1 MAKDKLTEYDATA
14 ANNTVVGD
22 VNLAENSA
30 LPSDMN
36 NAVREVMSH
45 LKEFADGTNGINV
58 LTLADDDASAS
69 IKFQAP
75 SAVTTT
81 VTFTLPDGDG
91 ESGQTLV
98 TNGSGTLAWHAPYG
112 NRNLIINGAMQVAQR
127 GTSSTGLHTSGYYT
141 TDRFALVFG
150 NEDELRVTMSQN
162 SVTDLPGFANSL
174 KVQTT
179 TAESAIAA
187 DETYY
192 IINRYEGQDFQQLK
206 YGTSSALSTT
216 LSFYVKSSVTG
227 TFAVAIYQT
236 DGNDIIGSTYT
247 INSANTWEKK
257 EITFAGNTLAAIVD
271 DNTNAIMIDW
281 FLAAGSNFT
290 SVNNTSWGGYETG
303 KLAFGHGTNAVAT
316 TTNATWEITGVQW
329 ELGEQATPFEHE
341 DAGTTLRKCQRFY
354 QKSFPQ
360 GTAPGSATSTNSEFQ
375 FSFGTAGNQIVGTSV
390 VFPTLMRASPTLT
403 LYDNAGTSGKVRL
416 YSGGGSATDNIGLNT
431 SNATDA
437 RLMVRIFGSSAAGL
451 GFMYQAD
458 AEL

>member
-1 MAKDKLTEYDATA
+1 MSKAAELAALIGSQTA
-14 ANNTVVGD
+14 
-22 VNLAENSA
+22 LS
-30 LPSDMN
+30 
-36 NAVREVMSH
+36 
-45 LKEFADGTNGINV
+45 
-58 LTLADDDASAS
+58 
-69 IKFQAP
+69 
-75 SAVTTT
+75 
-81 VTFTLPDGDG
+81 
-91 ESGQTLV
+91 
-98 TNGSGTLAWHAPYG
+98 

-127 GTSSTGLHTSGYYT
+127 GTSSTSLHTSGYYT

-187 DETYY
+187 DESYY

-206 YGTSSALSTT
+206 YGTSSALLTT

-247 INSANTWEKK
+247 INSADTWEKK

-341 DAGTTLRKCQRFY
+341 DAGTTLQKCKRYFLRT
-354 QKSFPQ
+354 SPFTFFPIPRWAQ
-360 GTAPGSATSTNSEFQ
+360 D
-375 FSFGTAGNQIVGTSV
+375 AGRPIAQYSMPVT
-390 VFPTLMRASPTLT
+390 MRAAPSVSISTSF
-403 LYDNAGTSGKVRL
+403 TSGQA
-416 YSGGGSATDNIGLNT
+416 YSGTPLFGDQNENNFYIMSSQASASANNIYWAHSGVLDI
-431 SNATDA
+431 S
-437 RLMVRIFGSSAAGL
+437 
-451 GFMYQAD
+451 

>member
-1 MAKDKLTEYDATA
+1 MSKAAELAALIGSQTA
-14 ANNTVVGD
+14 
-22 VNLAENSA
+22 LS
-30 LPSDMN
+30 
-36 NAVREVMSH
+36 
-45 LKEFADGTNGINV
+45 
-58 LTLADDDASAS
+58 
-69 IKFQAP
+69 
-75 SAVTTT
+75 
-81 VTFTLPDGDG
+81 
-91 ESGQTLV
+91 
-98 TNGSGTLAWHAPYG
+98 

-127 GTSSTGLHTSGYYT
+127 GTSSTSLHTSGYYT

-150 NEDELRVTMSQN
+150 NEDELRVTMTQN

-192 IINRYEGQDFQQLK
+192 IINRYEGQNFQHLK
-206 YGTSSALSTT
+206 YGTSNALSTT

-247 INSANTWEKK
+247 INSADTWEKK

-271 DNTNAIMIDW
+271 DNTNGIMIDW

-290 SVNNTSWGGYETG
+290 SVDNTSWGGYESG

-329 ELGEQATPFEHE
+329 ELGEQATPFEHRSFGDE
-341 DAGTTLRKCQRFY
+341 LAMCQRYFQKSYAYGTTIGTFTAIGAMYNREDGVVSNRACNVK
-354 QKSFPQ
+354 FPVEMRNNTTTVVYSLN
-360 GTAPGSATSTNSEFQ
+360 GTANAVSDCATGFSHSSNVTGSS
-375 FSFGTAGNQIVGTSV
+375 FSGTDGPSGLAKLTLGTATDDIVGFHYT
-390 VFPTLMRASPTLT
+390 
-403 LYDNAGTSGKVRL
+403 
-416 YSGGGSATDNIGLNT
+416 
-431 SNATDA
+431 
-437 RLMVRIFGSSAAGL
+437 
-451 GFMYQAD
+451 AD

>member
-1 MAKDKLTEYDATA
+1 MSKA
-14 ANNTVVGD
+14 AE
-22 VNLAENSA
+22 LAALIGSQSA
-30 LPSDMN
+30 LS
-36 NAVREVMSH
+36 
-45 LKEFADGTNGINV
+45 
-58 LTLADDDASAS
+58 
-69 IKFQAP
+69 
-75 SAVTTT
+75 
-81 VTFTLPDGDG
+81 
-91 ESGQTLV
+91 
-98 TNGSGTLAWHAPYG
+98 

-127 GTSSTGLHTSGYYT
+127 GTSSTSLHTSGYYT

-187 DETYY
+187 DESYY

-247 INSANTWEKK
+247 INSADTWEKK

-329 ELGEQATPFEHE
+329 ELGEQATPFEHRSFHDE
-341 DAGTTLRKCQRFY
+341 LARCQRY
-354 QKSFPQ
+354 YWQV
-360 GTAPGSATSTNSEFQ
+360 
-375 FSFGTAGNQIVGTSV
+375 AGASQIVGQGFYYSTSEFDCIV
-390 VFPTLMRASPTLT
+390 NLPQTMRAAPTFT
-403 LYDNAGTSGKVRL
+403 SSNNSGDFQVTNISDAFDTWTAQQFFDGSRVNVYTTSGVSGTKGDSGYVRHMN
-416 YSGGGSATDNIGLNT
+416 ST
-431 SNATDA
+431 SK
-437 RLMVRIFGSSAAGL
+437 IQF
-451 GFMYQAD
+451 D

>member
-1 MAKDKLTEYDATA
+1 MSKAAELAALIGSQTA
-14 ANNTVVGD
+14 
-22 VNLAENSA
+22 LS
-30 LPSDMN
+30 
-36 NAVREVMSH
+36 
-45 LKEFADGTNGINV
+45 
-58 LTLADDDASAS
+58 
-69 IKFQAP
+69 
-75 SAVTTT
+75 
-81 VTFTLPDGDG
+81 
-91 ESGQTLV
+91 
-98 TNGSGTLAWHAPYG
+98 
-112 NRNLIINGAMQVAQR
+112 NRNFVINGAMQVAQR
-127 GTSSTGLHTSGYYT
+127 GTSSTSLHTSGYYT

-187 DETYY
+187 DESYY

-247 INSANTWEKK
+247 INSADTWEKK

-329 ELGEQATPFEHE
+329 ELGEQATPFEHRSFADE
-341 DAGTTLRKCQRFY
+341 LARCQRYY
-354 QKSFPQ
+354 QKSYNYSV
-360 GTAPGSATSTNSEFQ
+360 APGTNTQDGATYTVTQATASYPSAGHTHFKVE
-375 FSFGTAGNQIVGTSV
+375 
-390 VFPTLMRASPTLT
+390 MRAAPTIT
-403 LYDNAGTSGKVRL
+403 SYDYGGTSGKMNA
-416 YSGGGSATDNIGLNT
+416 GGSAVTPVIQDPAQRGFGNYVSNT
-431 SNATDA
+431 SVGVN
-437 RLMVRIFGSSAAGL
+437 SSVSIHYEAN
-451 GFMYQAD
+451 

>member
-1 MAKDKLTEYDATA
+1 MSKAAELAALIGSQTA
-14 ANNTVVGD
+14 
-22 VNLAENSA
+22 LS
-30 LPSDMN
+30 
-36 NAVREVMSH
+36 
-45 LKEFADGTNGINV
+45 
-58 LTLADDDASAS
+58 
-69 IKFQAP
+69 
-75 SAVTTT
+75 
-81 VTFTLPDGDG
+81 
-91 ESGQTLV
+91 
-98 TNGSGTLAWHAPYG
+98 

-141 TDRFALVFG
+141 TDRFSLVFG
-150 NEDELRVTMSQN
+150 NEDELRVTMTQN

-187 DETYY
+187 DESYY

-206 YGTSSALSTT
+206 YGTSNALSTT

-247 INSANTWEKK
+247 INSANTWERKT
-257 EITFAGNTLAAIVD
+257 ITFAGNTLAAIVD

-316 TTNATWEITGVQW
+316 TTNATWEMTGVQW
-329 ELGEQATPFEHE
+329 ELGEQATPFEHRSFGDE
-341 DAGTTLRKCQRFY
+341 LIKCQRYFQRTGQFGY
-354 QKSFPQ
+354 HLVARWSAGSGRPLGQYSMPVTMRAAPSVSISTTFTDGQAYAATPVFDVLTPESFNI
-360 GTAPGSATSTNSEFQ
+360 GSATTN
-375 FSFGTAGNQIVGTSV
+375 
-390 VFPTLMRASPTLT
+390 ASANDVQYLH
-403 LYDNAGTSGKVRL
+403 GGKL
-416 YSGGGSATDNIGLNT
+416 DIS
-431 SNATDA
+431 
-437 RLMVRIFGSSAAGL
+437 
-451 GFMYQAD
+451 

>member
-1 MAKDKLTEYDATA
+1 MSKAAELAALIGSQTA
-14 ANNTVVGD
+14 
-22 VNLAENSA
+22 LS
-30 LPSDMN
+30 
-36 NAVREVMSH
+36 
-45 LKEFADGTNGINV
+45 
-58 LTLADDDASAS
+58 
-69 IKFQAP
+69 
-75 SAVTTT
+75 
-81 VTFTLPDGDG
+81 
-91 ESGQTLV
+91 
-98 TNGSGTLAWHAPYG
+98 
-112 NRNLIINGAMQVAQR
+112 NRNLIINGSMNVSQR
-127 GTSSTGLHTSGYYT
+127 GTSSTGLHDSGYYT
-141 TDRFALVFG
+141 VDRFALVFG

-187 DETYY
+187 DESYY

-247 INSANTWEKK
+247 INSADTWEKK

-329 ELGEQATPFEHE
+329 ELGEQATPFEHRSFADE
-341 DAGTTLRKCQRFY
+341 LARCQRYY
-354 QKSFPQ
+354 QKSYNYSV
-360 GTAPGSATSTNSEFQ
+360 APGTNTQDGATYTVTQATASYPSAGHTHFKVE
-375 FSFGTAGNQIVGTSV
+375 
-390 VFPTLMRASPTLT
+390 MRAAPTIT
-403 LYDNAGTSGKVRL
+403 SYDYGGTSGKMNA
-416 YSGGGSATDNIGLNT
+416 GGSAVTPVIQDPAQRGFGNYVNNT
-431 SNATDA
+431 SVGVN
-437 RLMVRIFGSSAAGL
+437 SSVAIHYEAN
-451 GFMYQAD
+451 

>member
-1 MAKDKLTEYDATA
+1 MSKAAELAALIGSQTA
-14 ANNTVVGD
+14 
-22 VNLAENSA
+22 LS
-30 LPSDMN
+30 
-36 NAVREVMSH
+36 
-45 LKEFADGTNGINV
+45 
-58 LTLADDDASAS
+58 
-69 IKFQAP
+69 
-75 SAVTTT
+75 
-81 VTFTLPDGDG
+81 
-91 ESGQTLV
+91 
-98 TNGSGTLAWHAPYG
+98 

-127 GTSSTGLHTSGYYT
+127 GTSSTSLHTSGYYT

-187 DETYY
+187 DESYY

-247 INSANTWEKK
+247 INSADTWEKK

-329 ELGEQATPFEHE
+329 ELGEQATPFEHRSFADE
-341 DAGTTLRKCQRFY
+341 LARCQRYY
-354 QKSFPQ
+354 QKSYNYSV
-360 GTAPGSATSTNSEFQ
+360 APGTNTQDGATYTVTQATASYPSAGHTHFKVE
-375 FSFGTAGNQIVGTSV
+375 
-390 VFPTLMRASPTLT
+390 MRAAPTIT
-403 LYDNAGTSGKVRL
+403 SYDYGGTSGKMNA
-416 YSGGGSATDNIGLNT
+416 GGSAVTPVIQDPAQRGFGNYVSNT
-431 SNATDA
+431 SVGVN
-437 RLMVRIFGSSAAGL
+437 SSVSIHYEAN
-451 GFMYQAD
+451 

>member
-1 MAKDKLTEYDATA
+1 MSKAAELAALIGSQTA
-14 ANNTVVGD
+14 
-22 VNLAENSA
+22 LS
-30 LPSDMN
+30 
-36 NAVREVMSH
+36 
-45 LKEFADGTNGINV
+45 
-58 LTLADDDASAS
+58 
-69 IKFQAP
+69 
-75 SAVTTT
+75 
-81 VTFTLPDGDG
+81 
-91 ESGQTLV
+91 
-98 TNGSGTLAWHAPYG
+98 

-141 TDRFALVFG
+141 TDRFSLVFG
-150 NEDELRVTMSQN
+150 NEDELRVTMTQN

-187 DETYY
+187 DESYY

-206 YGTSSALSTT
+206 YGTSNALSTT

-247 INSANTWEKK
+247 INSADTWERKT
-257 EITFAGNTLAAIVD
+257 ITFAGNTLAAIVD

-329 ELGEQATPFEHE
+329 ELGEQATPFEHRSFGDE
-341 DAGTTLRKCQRFY
+341 LARCQRYY
-354 QKSFPQ
+354 QVVGSSSNYHAYPAQRWNASGVFFSVSTPTSMR
-360 GTAPGSATSTNSEFQ
+360 GTPTLGSDI
-375 FSFGTAGNQIVGTSV
+375 AGNFGYLSGNNQSKQYSLSEMTLVSVDNSCVTARVAVGFT
-390 VFPTLMRASPTLT
+390 PNNQYAYTG
-403 LYDNAGTSGKVRL
+403 YIND
-416 YSGGGSATDNIGLNT
+416 GGELQ
-431 SNATDA
+431 
-437 RLMVRIFGSSAAGL
+437 L
-451 GFMYQAD
+451 D

>member
-1 MAKDKLTEYDATA
+1 MSKAAELAALIGSQTA
-14 ANNTVVGD
+14 Q
-22 VNLAENSA
+22 S
-30 LPSDMN
+30 
-36 NAVREVMSH
+36 
-45 LKEFADGTNGINV
+45 
-58 LTLADDDASAS
+58 
-69 IKFQAP
+69 
-75 SAVTTT
+75 
-81 VTFTLPDGDG
+81 
-91 ESGQTLV
+91 
-98 TNGSGTLAWHAPYG
+98 
-112 NRNLIINGAMQVAQR
+112 NRNLIINGAMNVAQR

-150 NEDELRVTMSQN
+150 NEDELRVTMTQN

-316 TTNATWEITGVQW
+316 TTNATWEMTGVQW
-329 ELGEQATPFEHE
+329 ELGEQATPFEHRSFGDE
-341 DAGTTLRKCQRFY
+341 LARCQRYFQRTGAFGY
-354 QKSFPQ
+354 HLVARWHASSGRPLGQYSMPVTMRAAPSVSISTTFTDGQAYAATPVFDVLTPESFNI
-360 GTAPGSATSTNSEFQ
+360 GSATTN
-375 FSFGTAGNQIVGTSV
+375 
-390 VFPTLMRASPTLT
+390 ASANDVQYLH
-403 LYDNAGTSGKVRL
+403 GGKL
-416 YSGGGSATDNIGLNT
+416 DIS
-431 SNATDA
+431 
-437 RLMVRIFGSSAAGL
+437 
-451 GFMYQAD
+451 

>member
-1 MAKDKLTEYDATA
+1 MSKAAELAALIGSQTA
-14 ANNTVVGD
+14 
-22 VNLAENSA
+22 LS
-30 LPSDMN
+30 
-36 NAVREVMSH
+36 
-45 LKEFADGTNGINV
+45 
-58 LTLADDDASAS
+58 
-69 IKFQAP
+69 
-75 SAVTTT
+75 
-81 VTFTLPDGDG
+81 
-91 ESGQTLV
+91 
-98 TNGSGTLAWHAPYG
+98 
-112 NRNLIINGAMQVAQR
+112 NRNFVINGAMNISQR
-127 GTSSTGLHTSGYYT
+127 GTSSTGLHDSGYYT
-141 TDRFALVFG
+141 VDRFSLIFG
-150 NEDELRVTMSQN
+150 NEDELRVTMTQN

-187 DETYY
+187 DESYY

-206 YGTSSALSTT
+206 YGTSNALLTT

-247 INSANTWEKK
+247 INSADTWEKK

-341 DAGTTLRKCQRFY
+341 DAGTTLQKCKRYFLRT
-354 QKSFPQ
+354 SPFTFFPIPRWAQ
-360 GTAPGSATSTNSEFQ
+360 D
-375 FSFGTAGNQIVGTSV
+375 AGRPIAQYSMPVT
-390 VFPTLMRASPTLT
+390 MRAAPSVSISTSF
-403 LYDNAGTSGKVRL
+403 TSGQA
-416 YSGGGSATDNIGLNT
+416 YSGTPLFGDQNANNFYIMSSQASASANNIYW
-431 SNATDA
+431 AH
-437 RLMVRIFGSSAAGL
+437 AGVL
-451 GFMYQAD
+451 D
-458 AEL
+458 ISAEL

>member
-1 MAKDKLTEYDATA
+1 MSKAAELAALIGSQTA
-14 ANNTVVGD
+14 
-22 VNLAENSA
+22 LS
-30 LPSDMN
+30 
-36 NAVREVMSH
+36 
-45 LKEFADGTNGINV
+45 
-58 LTLADDDASAS
+58 
-69 IKFQAP
+69 
-75 SAVTTT
+75 
-81 VTFTLPDGDG
+81 
-91 ESGQTLV
+91 
-98 TNGSGTLAWHAPYG
+98 

-141 TDRFALVFG
+141 TDRFSLVFG
-150 NEDELRVTMSQN
+150 NEDELRVTMTQN

-187 DETYY
+187 DESYY

-206 YGTSSALSTT
+206 YGTSNALSTT

-247 INSANTWEKK
+247 INSANTWERKT
-257 EITFAGNTLAAIVD
+257 ITFAGNTLAAIVD

-329 ELGEQATPFEHE
+329 ELGEQATPFEHRSFADE
-341 DAGTTLRKCQRFY
+341 LRRCQRYYAERKNSTGSPKYFGRTLQAY
-354 QKSFPQ
+354 GASSAFGLIADFPVTMRATPTVSQ
-360 GTAPGSATSTNSEFQ
+360 SGTFGAYYANSGNNSMNTSIQNVYVTDHSWGTGGWTGNSNF
-375 FSFGTAGNQIVGTSV
+375 TAGDAV
-390 VFPTLMRASPTLT
+390 VMYAEDGAKLT
-403 LYDNAGTSGKVRL
+403 
-416 YSGGGSATDNIGLNT
+416 
-431 SNATDA
+431 
-437 RLMVRIFGSSAAGL
+437 
-451 GFMYQAD
+451 AD

>member
-1 MAKDKLTEYDATA
+1 MSKAAELAALIGSQTA
-14 ANNTVVGD
+14 Q
-22 VNLAENSA
+22 S
-30 LPSDMN
+30 
-36 NAVREVMSH
+36 
-45 LKEFADGTNGINV
+45 
-58 LTLADDDASAS
+58 
-69 IKFQAP
+69 
-75 SAVTTT
+75 
-81 VTFTLPDGDG
+81 
-91 ESGQTLV
+91 
-98 TNGSGTLAWHAPYG
+98 
-112 NRNLIINGAMQVAQR
+112 NRNLIINGAMNVAQR

-150 NEDELRVTMSQN
+150 NEDELRVTMTQN

-329 ELGEQATPFEHE
+329 ELGEQATPFEHRSFGDE
-341 DAGTTLRKCQRFY
+341 LARCQRYY
-354 QKSFPQ
+354 QKSYNYSV
-360 GTAPGSATSTNSEFQ
+360 APGTNTQDGATYNVTQATSSYP
-375 FSFGTAGNQIVGTSV
+375 SAGYSHFKVE
-390 VFPTLMRASPTLT
+390 MRAAPTIT
-403 LYDNAGTSGKVRL
+403 SYDYGGTSGKMNA
-416 YSGGGSATDNIGLNT
+416 GGSAVTPVIQDPAQRGFGNYVSNT
-431 SNATDA
+431 SVGVN
-437 RLMVRIFGSSAAGL
+437 SSVAIH
-451 GFMYQAD
+451 YEAD